1 MAEASTYP
9 KFAAGP
15 VGKQIHSI
23 YRDRLETFIAPGQY
37 ESKNLLSYGLPLS
50 SNQFGNS
57 KWLTRRYI

>member
-1 MAEASTYP
+1 LSKMVAASTYP

-37 ESKNLLSYGLPLS
+37 ESKNLLSYELPLS
-50 SNQFGNS
+50 SIHYDNN
-57 KWLTRRYI
+57 

>member
-1 MAEASTYP
+1 MSEASTYP

-37 ESKNLLSYGLPLS
+37 ESQNLRSYRLPLS
-50 SNQFGNS
+50 SDRFGVMAS
-57 KWLTRRYI
+57 G